1 MSVDLNSISWGG
13 VIVLLAVLIAIVGL
27 LIFFVQKKIMIKTKL
42 FSMEQLSA
50 KRNGESDARLIIYSQ
65 VREYEKWTGHIE
77 RLICGAFLEKLNDL
91 ERQEIVSC
99 KLLAVIIRRSLEN
112 QLFLDM
118 VANHLV
124 QLDESELDDYAKEKT
139 KAYLSLI
146 CNTIADYNDFV
157 LPDIDLNKAVE
168 RIDIEELKKCYLQIY
183 RRAVAIAR
191 DKGGV

>member
-13 VIVLLAVLIAIVGL
+13 VIVVLAVLIAIVGL
-27 LIFFVQKKIMIKTKL
+27 LVFFVQKKIIIKTKL

-50 KRNGESDARLIIYSQ
+50 KKNGESDARLIIYSQ

-124 QLDESELDDYAKEKT
+124 RLDESELDDYAKEKT

-157 LPDIDLNKAVE
+157 LPNIDLNKTVE
-168 RIDIEELKKCYLQIY
+168 IIDVEELKKCYLQIY